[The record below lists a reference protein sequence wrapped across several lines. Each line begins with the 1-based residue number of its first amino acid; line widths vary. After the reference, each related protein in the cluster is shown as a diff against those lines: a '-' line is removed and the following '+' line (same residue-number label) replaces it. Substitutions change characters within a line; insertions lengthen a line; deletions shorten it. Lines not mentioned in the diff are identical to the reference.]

1 MIRILHL
8 LTFACGLLP
17 GWSWAQGHL
26 MIVGGNSETQGGWSD
41 APYGWAVAQAPNHR
55 VAIIGSSS
63 ASNWLPDYFVSLGAT
78 HAQNFQVASRST
90 ANDPILAD
98 SLSTYD
104 CVFFRGGDQWDYLSL
119 YQNTRLDSV
128 IKATYARG
136 GVIAGTSAG
145 LAILS
150 GVDFTAEN
158 GTVYPEEMMADWNN
172 QYVALSDSFL
182 PLLPGYLFDSHFVE
196 RGRFARLAGLMA
208 HWQLTRGE
216 RIHGIGVDDKTALC
230 IDPSGQTLAHGTAAV
245 NFYFGDRSAQGFVS
259 SGSKPTI
266 DALRVVQLLDGD
278 SLHLG
283 TGAIGGLDTPSLPRH
298 GSEQARRT
306 LLMSGGDPIA
316 DQIDMLRHLIEV
328 VGQPGDSVLIVS
340 ATSSGVSALL
350 KDVMAGF
357 DGAGPISILAT
368 NQAQDT
374 ARVGSLIRSARL
386 FVLAA
391 NHPPE
396 LRAFLST
403 DPQGQRLDQR
413 LRAPDSR
420 IALVGDDARLA
431 GPVFLDNYRQEYASY
446 DGLLD
451 FQPGLGLLRSS
462 IVMPNSFVATNAYE
476 NTASG
481 VPWAMVHDSLAF
493 GMWLS
498 GGMWAK
504 YFVQDDSTRLI
515 SYGARPLLLLQHTAT
530 RAEAAPSFDGF
541 RRNVVGFDDMTL
553 SLLDSSAITL
563 GAAEALPTPLPSAE
577 RLVLRVGPVPSA
589 DRIRVQWAAGS
600 ATPHRWE
607 LISGEGRVI
616 QQGSLFAHKREFTF
630 SLCNAPSGSYWL
642 GLLGANGKLLARR
655 QVRRE

>member
-8 LTFACGLLP
+8 LTFVCGLLP

-41 APYGWAVAQAPNHR
+41 APYSWAAAQAPNHR
-55 VAIIGSSS
+55 VAIVGTSS

-78 HAQNFQVASRST
+78 FAKNFQVASRS
-90 ANDPILAD
+90 AAHDPTLAD
-98 SLSTYD
+98 SLGTYD
-104 CVFFRGGDQWDYLSL
+104 CLFFRGGDQWDYLSF
-119 YQNTRLDSV
+119 YQGTRLDSV
-128 IKATYARG
+128 VEAIYARG

-158 GTVYPEEMMADWNN
+158 GTVYPEEMMADWDN
-172 QYVALSDSFL
+172 QYVALADSFL

-245 NFYFGDRSAQGFVS
+245 NFYFDDRSAQGFAS

-266 DALRVVQLLDGD
+266 DALRLVQLLDGD

-306 LLMSGGDPIA
+306 LLMSGSDPIA
-316 DQIDMLRHLIEV
+316 DQTDMLRHLIEEL
-328 VGQPGDSVLIVS
+328 GQPGDSVLIVS

-368 NQAQDT
+368 NQVQDT

-413 LRAPDSR
+413 LRAPDGR
-420 IALVGDDARLA
+420 TALVGDDARLA

-451 FQPGLGLLRSS
+451 FQSGLGLLRSS

-481 VPWAMVHDSLAF
+481 VPWAMVHDSLAY
-493 GMWLS
+493 GLWLS

-515 SYGARPLLLLQHTAT
+515 SYGARPLLLLRNTAT
-530 RAEAAPSFDGF
+530 VAEAAATFDGSQ
-541 RRNVVGFDDMTL
+541 RNVVGFDDMTL
-553 SLLDSSAITL
+553 SLLDSSTITL
-563 GAAEALPTPLPSAE
+563 GAAEALPTKLPGAE
-577 RLVLRVGPVPSA
+577 GLAIRIGPVPSP
-589 DRIRVQWAAGS
+589 DQVRVRWTTGS
-600 ATPHRWE
+600 ATPYRWE

-616 QQGSLFAHKREFTF
+616 QQRRLSAQKREFTF
-630 SLCNAPSGSYWL
+630 SLRHVPAGSYWL
-642 GLLGANGKLLARR
+642 RLLDAKGKLLAQG